1 MITQDICLNRYY
13 VAKTKTKTMNII
25 STLQFN
31 NYYTRHNAK
40 DSTLLENKTC
50 EILVVLYFLTIT

>member
-13 VAKTKTKTMNII
+13 VAKTKTKTMNTI

-31 NYYTRHNAK
+31 KNNTRHNAI
-40 DSTLLENKTC
+40 DSTL
-50 EILVVLYFLTIT
+50 